1 MNRKGPHRTN
11 EALLKQCTSLSMLL
25 TEAERYIDVNT
36 LGRSNMQKIITKEA
50 AQLECYWDRE
60 REKEGLSE

>member
-1 MNRKGPHRTN
+1 
-11 EALLKQCTSLSMLL
+11 MLL

-50 AQLECYWDRE
+50 AQLECY
-60 REKEGLSE
+60 